1 MVRTTKFAAPVFGL
15 RREIDK
21 LFEDTFGN
29 AGMPLLSSN
38 GWLPAVDVKETNDAL
53 RFDLEMPGVAEDRL
67 EITCEGGVLAI
78 AGEKTAVKKE
88 GDEGKWHIVERTF
101 GSFRRSFQL
110 PTNVQEDKIEA
121 TLTNGVLHLR
131 VPKMELPKPK
141 KIEVKVEQR

>member
-29 AGMPLLSSN
+29 VAAPLLSSN
-38 GWLPAVDVKETNDAL
+38 GWLPAVDVKETDDAL
-53 RFDLEMPGVAEDRL
+53 LFDLEMPGVAEDQL
-67 EITCEGGVLAI
+67 EITCEGGVLVI

-110 PTNVQEDKIEA
+110 PANVQEDKIEA
-121 TLTNGVLHLR
+121 TLTSGVLRVR
-131 VPKMELPKPK
+131 VPKMESPKPR
-141 KIEVKVEQR
+141 KIEVRK

>member
-29 AGMPLLSSN
+29 AGAPLLSSN

-53 RFDLEMPGVAEDRL
+53 LFDLEMPGVAEDRL
-67 EITCEGGVLAI
+67 EITCEGGVLAV
-78 AGEKTAVKKE
+78 AGEKSAVQKE

-110 PTNVQEDKIEA
+110 PTNVQEDNIEA
-121 TLTNGVLHLR
+121 TLANGVLHLR
-131 VPKMELPKPK
+131 VPKMEQPKPK
-141 KIEVKVEQR
+141 KIEVKK

>member
-29 AGMPLLSSN
+29 AGISLPSTN
-38 GWLPAVDVKETNDAL
+38 GWLPSVDVKETNDAL
-53 RFDLEMPGVAEDRL
+53 LFDLEMPGVTEDKL

-78 AGEKTAVKKE
+78 AGEKSSVKKE
-88 GDEGKWHIVERTF
+88 GEEGKWHIVERAF

-110 PTNVQEDKIEA
+110 PTNVQEDKIDA
-121 TLTNGVLHLR
+121 SLTNGVLHVR
-131 VPKMELPKPK
+131 VPKMEQPKPK
-141 KIEVKVEQR
+141 RIEVKAVKG

>member
-29 AGMPLLSSN
+29 AGAPQLSSN

-53 RFDLEMPGVAEDRL
+53 LFDLEMPGVAEDRL
-67 EITCEGGVLAI
+67 EITCEGGVLAV
-78 AGEKTAVKKE
+78 AGEKSAVKKE

-110 PTNVQEDKIEA
+110 PTNVQEDNIEA
-121 TLTNGVLHLR
+121 TLANGVLHLR
-131 VPKMELPKPK
+131 VPKMEQPKPR
-141 KIEVKVEQR
+141 KIEVKK

>member
-29 AGMPLLSSN
+29 AGAPLLSSN

-53 RFDLEMPGVAEDRL
+53 LFDLEMPGVAEDRL

-78 AGEKTAVKKE
+78 AGEKSAVRKE
-88 GDEGKWHIVERTF
+88 GDEGKWHIVERSF

-110 PTNVQEDKIEA
+110 PTNVQEDNIEA
-121 TLTNGVLHLR
+121 TLANGVLHLR

-141 KIEVKVEQR
+141 RIEVKANTK

>member
-1 MVRTTKFAAPVFGL
+1 MVRTTRFAAPVFGL

-29 AGMPLLSSN
+29 VGAPLFNSHN
-38 GWLPAVDVKETNDAL
+38 WLPAVDVRETDDAL
-53 RFDLEMPGVAEDRL
+53 LFDLEMPGVAEDRL
-67 EITCEGGVLAI
+67 EVTCEGGVLAVS
-78 AGEKTAVKKE
+78 GEKSAVKKE

-121 TLTNGVLHLR
+121 TLTNGVLHVR

-141 KIEVKVEQR
+141 KIEVKAVSK

>member
-1 MVRTTKFAAPVFGL
+1 MVRTTKFTAPVFGL

-29 AGMPLLSSN
+29 AGMPLLSSTA
-38 GWLPAVDVKETNDAL
+38 WLPAVDVKETNDAL
-53 RFDLEMPGVAEDRL
+53 LFDLEMPGVTEDRL

-78 AGEKTAVKKE
+78 AGEKSGVKKE

-121 TLTNGVLHLR
+121 TLTNGVLHVR

-141 KIEVKVEQR
+141 KI

>member
-1 MVRTTKFAAPVFGL
+1 MVRTTKFTAPVFGL

-29 AGMPLLSSN
+29 VAAPLLSSN

-53 RFDLEMPGVAEDRL
+53 LFDLEMPGVAEDRL

-131 VPKMELPKPK
+131 VPKMEQPKPK
-141 KIEVKVEQR
+141 KIEVKVEQK

>member
-29 AGMPLLSSN
+29 AGAPLLSSN

-53 RFDLEMPGVAEDRL
+53 LFDLEMPGVAEDRL
-67 EITCEGGVLAI
+67 EITCEGGVLAVT
-78 AGEKTAVKKE
+78 GEKSAVRKE

-110 PTNVQEDKIEA
+110 PTNVQEDNIEA

-131 VPKMELPKPK
+131 VPKMEQPKPK
-141 KIEVKVEQR
+141 KIEVKVEQK

>member
-1 MVRTTKFAAPVFGL
+1 MVRTTKFTAPVFGL

-29 AGMPLLSSN
+29 AGMPLLSNSA
-38 GWLPAVDVKETNDAL
+38 WLPAVDVKETNDAL
-53 RFDLEMPGVAEDRL
+53 LFDLEMPGVTEDRL

-78 AGEKTAVKKE
+78 AGEKSGVRKE
-88 GDEGKWHIVERTF
+88 GDAGKWHIVERTF

-121 TLTNGVLHLR
+121 TLTNGVLHVR
-131 VPKMELPKPK
+131 VPKMEAPKPR
-141 KIEVKVEQR
+141 KIEVRK

>member
-1 MVRTTKFAAPVFGL
+1 MVRTTRFSAPVFGL

-29 AGMPLLSSN
+29 VGVPLLLSN
-38 GWLPAVDVKETNDAL
+38 GWLPAVDVKETDDAL
-53 RFDLEMPGVAEDRL
+53 LFDLEMPGVAEDKL
-67 EITCEGGVLAI
+67 EITCEGGVLAV
-78 AGEKTAVKKE
+78 AGEKMGVRKE

-121 TLTNGVLHLR
+121 TLTNGVLHVR
-131 VPKMELPKPK
+131 VPKMELPKPR
-141 KIEVKVEQR
+141 KIEVKASTK

>member
-21 LFEDTFGN
+21 LFEDAFGN
-29 AGMPLLSSN
+29 AAAPLLSSN

-53 RFDLEMPGVAEDRL
+53 LFDLEMPGVAEDRL
-67 EITCEGGVLAI
+67 EITCESGVLAVS
-78 AGEKTAVKKE
+78 GEKSAVRKE

-110 PTNVQEDKIEA
+110 PTNVQEDNIEA
-121 TLTNGVLHLR
+121 TLTNGVLHVR
-131 VPKMELPKPK
+131 VPKMELPKPR
-141 KIEVKVEQR
+141 KIEVKANTK

>member
-29 AGMPLLSSN
+29 AGTPLLASN
-38 GWLPAVDVKETNDAL
+38 GRL
-53 RFDLEMPGVAEDRL
+53 AEDRL
-67 EITCEGGVLAI
+67 EITCEGGVLAV
-78 AGEKTAVKKE
+78 AGEKAAVRNE
-88 GDEGKWHIVERTF
+88 GDDGKWHIVERTF

-110 PTNVQEDKIEA
+110 PTNVQEDNIEA
-121 TLTNGVLHLR
+121 TLTNGILHLR

-141 KIEVKVEQR
+141 KIEVKVEQK